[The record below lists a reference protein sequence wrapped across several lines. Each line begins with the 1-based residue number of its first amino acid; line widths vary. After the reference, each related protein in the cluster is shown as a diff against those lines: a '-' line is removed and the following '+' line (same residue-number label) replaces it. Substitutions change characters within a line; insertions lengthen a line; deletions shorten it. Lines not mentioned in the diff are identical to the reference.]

1 MEKISFEHRVSRGSR
16 FNQIYIPLQMNRV
29 FEAGDLVEVKLIS
42 KRVELYYSKNLKK
55 ISSFKERLVKEIF
68 SIVKL
73 LSGVEQ
79 IFFVG
84 SFLTK
89 NEDYKD
95 IDIIIISDVKDID
108 EKVYSFLTEKFSL
121 KFHILSIPLKRFEEL
136 IIICPLTRNMLN
148 YYISDKKLELVK
160 EKRIDKDHL
169 NFLLMMPEDLLK
181 INVTSRAFYDSLR
194 RLITIEN
201 FLESKES
208 KTFKIEEE
216 LKTLFGDF
224 LFSRMRNNEPLEAI
238 EIKKIRKFMKLKI
251 NKIKIIIK
259 RS

>member
-1 MEKISFEHRVSRGSR
+1 
-16 FNQIYIPLQMNRV
+16 
-29 FEAGDLVEVKLIS
+29 
-42 KRVELYYSKNLKK
+42 
-55 ISSFKERLVKEIF
+55 
-68 SIVKL
+68 
-73 LSGVEQ
+73 
-79 IFFVG
+79 
-84 SFLTK
+84 
-89 NEDYKD
+89 
-95 IDIIIISDVKDID
+95 
-108 EKVYSFLTEKFSL
+108 
-121 KFHILSIPLKRFEEL
+121 
-136 IIICPLTRNMLN
+136 MLN

-208 KTFKIEEE
+208 KTLKIEEE